1 VLRAFL
7 QLECRKEF
15 SSTMID
21 VGASAS
27 VPIKGAKKLL
37 IFLVALSI
45 LAFTF
50 SFSERSTFYKMSA
63 TQNTYEH

>member
-1 VLRAFL
+1 
-7 QLECRKEF
+7 
-15 SSTMID
+15 MDD

-27 VPIKGAKKLL
+27 VRIKGAKKLL

-45 LAFTF
+45 LPFTF

-63 TQNTYEH
+63 PQNTYEH